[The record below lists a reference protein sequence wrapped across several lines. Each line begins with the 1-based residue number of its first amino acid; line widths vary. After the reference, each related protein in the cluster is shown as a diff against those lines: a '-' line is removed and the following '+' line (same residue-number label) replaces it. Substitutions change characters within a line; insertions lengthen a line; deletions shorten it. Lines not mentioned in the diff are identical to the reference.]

1 MIIILWLFAI
11 VGANLS
17 IGHFGPEVSIIN
29 AFLLIGLGLTTRDH
43 LHRKWEGKHLKVKM
57 GLLIASGGLLSYLTQ
72 PGVGRIALASVV
84 AFAISEVIDAIIFH
98 RTKSIN
104 KSNAVSGFVDSVLF
118 PTLAF
123 GGFPVLIILG
133 QWVAK
138 FGGGYL
144 WSLALNV
151 KRR

>member
-1 MIIILWLFAI
+1 MIIALWLFAI

-43 LHRKWEGKHLKVKM
+43 LHRKWDGKHLKAKM
-57 GLLIASGGLLSYLTQ
+57 GLLIATGGLLSWLTQ
-72 PGVGRIALASVV
+72 PGVGRIALASVC
-84 AFAISEVIDAIIFH
+84 AFAVAEIIDAIVFH
-98 RTKSIN
+98 KTKSIN

-123 GGFPVLIILG
+123 GGFPILIILG

-138 FGGGYL
+138 FSGGYV
-144 WSLALNV
+144 WSVVINL
-151 KRR
+151 KRK